1 LVCADAV
8 GENGAVRPID
18 PRLLRYARSS
28 RRFLA
33 LAVVVGALTAG
44 VVIVQAHVLS
54 GVIVDVSENGATL
67 DAVLPSV
74 VVLAGVFAVRALL
87 NWFAE
92 VAAFRSAATSKQ
104 ELRQAAAASIL
115 RDGPY
120 GPAGSTPGDLAALM
134 TRGIDGL
141 DAYYARYLPQ
151 LILAV
156 VVPIAVLAAI
166 VGADLLSTVIIAVT
180 IPLIPLF
187 MALIGMYTKAR
198 VDRQWRVL
206 GRLSGHFLD
215 LVSGLPTLKAF
226 GRAKDQERAI
236 RAIGEEY
243 RRSTMGVLRISFLSS
258 LALELLATLSVAL
271 VAVSVGLRLA
281 EGQMQYSTALFV
293 LVLAPEAYLP
303 LRLVGQQFH
312 AASEGLGAAER
323 VFALI
328 GEEPAVGSVSVPIDG
343 PVTAIGVS
351 GLEVRFG
358 DHQAL
363 APVSFRA
370 QAGQV
375 TALAGPSGAGKT
387 TLLAAVMGFV
397 RPSGGHVWIEADT
410 RVDQSEVALDEWR
423 ARIGWVPQQAHL
435 VGAALAGQATL
446 REVITLG
453 APSATGDEIDAALAQ
468 AGIADEIAVDG
479 LGLARELSADG
490 SGISVGQSQRIALAR
505 ALVRTP
511 QVLILDEPT
520 AALDAASEQAVLRAI
535 RAAADG
541 GAVVLVVAHRPA
553 MLAIADEVVMIHGGG
568 S

>member
-1 LVCADAV
+1 M
-8 GENGAVRPID
+8 RPID

-33 LAVVVGALTAG
+33 LAVIVGALTAG

-54 GVIVDVSENGATL
+54 SIIVDVTANGATL
-67 DAVLPSV
+67 DAVLPSIA
-74 VVLAGVFAVRALL
+74 VLAGVFIVRALL

-92 VAAFRSAATSKQ
+92 VAAFRSAATAKQ

-115 RDGPY
+115 REGPY
-120 GPAGSTPGDLAALM
+120 GPAGSTPGEVASLM

-156 VVPIAVLAAI
+156 IVPVAVLVSI
-166 VGADLLSTVIIAVT
+166 IGADLLSTVIIAVT

-187 MALIGMYTKAR
+187 MALIGMYTKSR

-293 LVLAPEAYLP
+293 LILAPEAYLP
-303 LRLVGQQFH
+303 LRMVGQQFH

-328 GEEPAVGSVSVPIDG
+328 GDEAPAKPT
-343 PVTAIGVS
+343 PAEVTGRVAALGVT
-351 GLEVRFG
+351 GLAVRFG

-370 QAGQV
+370 MAGQI
-375 TALAGPSGAGKT
+375 TALAGPSGSGKT
-387 TLLAAVMGFV
+387 TLLAAIMGFV
-397 RPSGGHVWIEADT
+397 PPSAGRVWLEADT
-410 RVDQSEVALDEWR
+410 TVDQADTAPDAWR
-423 ARIGWVPQQAHL
+423 AQFGWVPQRAHL
-435 VGAALAGQATL
+435 VGADLGGRATL
-446 REVITLG
+446 RDVITLG
-453 APSATGDEIDAALAQ
+453 APDASDTQVQDALRQ
-468 AGIADEIAVDG
+468 AGIADEIAADG
-479 LGLARELSADG
+479 LGLARELSTDG
-490 SGISVGQSQRIALAR
+490 SGISVGQSQRIGLAR
-505 ALVRTP
+505 ALVRAP

-520 AALDAASEQAVLRAI
+520 AALDAASEQAVLMAI
-535 RAAADG
+535 RAAADA

-553 MLAIADEVVMIHGGG
+553 MLAIADQVVTITGGV

>member
-1 LVCADAV
+1 M
-8 GENGAVRPID
+8 RPID
-18 PRLLRYARSS
+18 PRLLRFARSS

-33 LAVVVGALTAG
+33 LAVVVGALTAV
-44 VVIVQAHVLS
+44 VVIVQAKLLS
-54 GVIVDVSENGATL
+54 GVIVDVSSGGAGL
-67 DAVLPSV
+67 DDVLPAIGL
-74 VVLAGVFAVRALL
+74 LAGVFAVRAVL

-92 VAAFRSAATSKQ
+92 FAAFHSAATAKA
-104 ELRQAAAASIL
+104 ELRQAAAVGIL

-120 GPAGSTPGDLAALM
+120 GAAASSPGEVAALM

-151 LILAV
+151 LVLAV
-156 VVPIAVLAAI
+156 VVPLAVLAAML
-166 VGADLLSTVIIAVT
+166 GADLLSTVIVAVT
-180 IPLIPLF
+180 VPLIPLF
-187 MALIGMYTKAR
+187 MALIGMYTRTR

-236 RAIGEEY
+236 RAIGEDY
-243 RRSTMGVLRISFLSS
+243 RRSTMDVLRISFLSS

-281 EGQMQYSTALFV
+281 EGQIPYGTALFV

-303 LRLVGQQFH
+303 LRMVGQQFH
-312 AASEGLGAAER
+312 AASEGMGAAER

-328 GEEPAVGSVSVPIDG
+328 GEEGAGEHGSGAVVGRVQALG
-343 PVTAIGVS
+343 VTD
-351 GLEVRFG
+351 LEVRFG

-370 QAGQV
+370 RAGEV

-387 TLLAAVMGFV
+387 TLLAAVLGFV
-397 RPSGGHVWIEADT
+397 APAGGRVWLEADT
-410 RVDQSEVALDEWR
+410 VLDQADVDPDRWR
-423 ARIGWVPQQAHL
+423 DCIGWVPQHASLVASSLDEQVTLREAVRL
-435 VGAALAGQATL
+435 GAPVATDAEVGAALATAG
-446 REVITLG
+446 V
-453 APSATGDEIDAALAQ
+453 GDELAQ
-468 AGIADEIAVDG
+468 GP
-479 LGLARELSADG
+479 GLARELHADG
-490 SGISVGQSQRIALAR
+490 SGLSVGQAQRIALAR
-505 ALVRTP
+505 ALVRHP

-520 AALDAASEQAVLRAI
+520 AALDAASEQSVLLAV
-535 RAAADG
+535 RAAADA

-553 MLAIADEVVMIHGGG
+553 MLAIADQVVMIHGGG
-568 S
+568 R